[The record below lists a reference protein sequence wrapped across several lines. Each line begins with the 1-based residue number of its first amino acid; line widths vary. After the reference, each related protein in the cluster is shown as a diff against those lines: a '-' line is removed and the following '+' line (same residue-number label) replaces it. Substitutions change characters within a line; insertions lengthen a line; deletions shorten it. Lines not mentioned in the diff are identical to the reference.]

1 MALILREHHVRALLS
16 MRDAVGALEG
26 GFNALS
32 QGAIINPPRLR
43 LAFANGVFTILAA
56 AAPLFGIMGLKTYTA
71 FREGTRFVVML
82 FSAYD
87 GQLLAIIEADWLGCI
102 RTGGVSAVATKYLAR
117 SDATAVGVIGAGKQA
132 GAQLLGVCSV
142 RPISSVYVYSRRER
156 ERERFCHEMALA
168 LGTDVRPVSTARQ
181 AVETVDILITATN
194 SPEPVLSGE
203 WLPAGCH
210 INAIGANWVQ
220 KRELDLATLQRCGLI
235 FTDSLVQAR
244 TEAGDFII
252 PAQEGLFDWNRVHEL
267 SEIFSNTGLVRE
279 SPQEITLYKG
289 LGTALE
295 DIIVAA
301 YVYQQAKKMA
311 LGDEIALID

>member
-16 MRDAVGALEG
+16 MRDAVGVLEEGLDAL
-26 GFNALS
+26 A

-43 LAFANGVFTILAA
+43 LAWANGVFTILAA
-56 AAPLFGIMGLKTYTA
+56 AAPLFGVMGLKTYTA
-71 FREGTRFVVML
+71 FREGTRFVVLL

-117 SDATAVGVIGAGKQA
+117 PDATVVGLIGAGKQA
-132 GAQLLGVCSV
+132 STQLLGICAV
-142 RPISSVYVYSRRER
+142 RPISNVYVYSRRER

-168 LGTDVRPVSTARQ
+168 LGIDVKPVATARQ

-194 SPEPVLSGE
+194 SSESVLSGE
-203 WLPAGCH
+203 WLPPGCH
-210 INAIGANWVQ
+210 INAIGANWAQ

-235 FTDSLVQAR
+235 FTDSSVQAR

-252 PAQEGLFDWNRVHEL
+252 PAREGLFDWNRVYEL
-267 SEIFSNTGLVRE
+267 SEVFSNTGLVRG
-279 SPQEITLYKG
+279 SAQEITLYKG

-301 YVYQQAKKMA
+301 HVYQQAKKMA
-311 LGDEIALID
+311 VGDEIMLID

>member
-16 MRDAVGALEG
+16 MRDAVGALEE

-32 QGAIINPPRLR
+32 QGTIINPPRLR
-43 LAFANGVFTILAA
+43 LAFANGVFTILAV

-117 SDATAVGVIGAGKQA
+117 PDATVVGMIGAGKQA
-132 GAQLLGVCSV
+132 STQLLGVCSV

-168 LGTDVRPVSTARQ
+168 LGTTVRPVATARQ
-181 AVETVDILITATN
+181 AVEIADILITATN
-194 SPEPVLSGE
+194 SSEPVLSGE
-203 WLPAGCH
+203 WLPRGCH
-210 INAIGANWVQ
+210 INAIGANWEQ

-235 FTDSLVQAR
+235 FTDSSVQAR

-252 PAQEGLFDWNRVHEL
+252 PAREGLFDWSRVYEL
-267 SEIFSNTGLVRE
+267 CEIFSNAGLVRA

-311 LGDEIALID
+311 LGDEITLID